1 MNITLKEI
9 KDMSKGAFKK
19 LVKDKVKKSALKYL
33 EGKKGSKSQDVKHE
47 ELNQQEY
54 LASRNVETSV
64 EVKQCSF
71 QCRSILLQL
80 KKNMKY
86 NHDEVLCSAC
96 GLCDETQLHLMQ
108 CKVIN
113 ENYNEN
119 THENGQEG
127 HKYNVQGHKS
137 NEKQNENLE
146 ESCT

>member
-1 MNITLKEI
+1 M
-9 KDMSKGAFKK
+9 
-19 LVKDKVKKSALKYL
+19 
-33 EGKKGSKSQDVKHE
+33 
-47 ELNQQEY
+47 
-54 LASRNVETSV
+54 
-64 EVKQCSF
+64 
-71 QCRSILLQL
+71 
-80 KKNMKY
+80 KN

-119 THENGQEG
+119 THENGHEG